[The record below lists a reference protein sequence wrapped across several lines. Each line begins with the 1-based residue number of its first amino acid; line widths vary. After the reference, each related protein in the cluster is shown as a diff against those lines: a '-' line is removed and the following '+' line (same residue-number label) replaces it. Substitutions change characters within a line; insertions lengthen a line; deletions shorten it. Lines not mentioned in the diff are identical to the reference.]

1 MLAGLFRMKC
11 WFLQQNNYFAGI
23 NLKDLM
29 NYTTASVTSRK
40 SFAQNLLLKAFLTI
54 FFICWIT
61 TFLHTPD
68 RANWYTENTLT
79 IIFLVGLAVSYRK
92 FKFSDLSYTLIFVY
106 MLLHIYGAEYT
117 YAENPLGYWLK
128 DVFGM
133 GRNHYDRI
141 VHFSFGL
148 LLAYPLRDYF
158 KNWFG
163 WPAWVCWVLPVE
175 ITMSFSG
182 LYEII
187 EWLVADV
194 FFPSE
199 GTAYLGTQGD
209 VWDAQKDMGL
219 AFSGAVIS
227 MLFSFMMRKFFRT
240 TE

>member
-1 MLAGLFRMKC
+1 
-11 WFLQQNNYFAGI
+11 
-23 NLKDLM
+23 M
-29 NYTTASVTSRK
+29 NYTTASAASRK
-40 SFAQNLLLKAFLTI
+40 TFTQNTLLKVFLTV

-61 TFLHTPD
+61 TFINTTD
-68 RANWYTENTLT
+68 RANWFTENALT
-79 IIFLVGLAVSYRK
+79 VIFLVGLGISYRK
-92 FKFSDLSYTLIFVY
+92 FKFSDLSYTLIFIY
-106 MLLHIYGAEYT
+106 LLLHIYGAEYT

-128 DVFGM
+128 DVLGLA
-133 GRNHYDRI
+133 RNHYDRI

-148 LLAYPLRDYF
+148 LLAYPMRDYF

-182 LYEII
+182 VYEII

-219 AFSGAVIS
+219 ACSGAIIA
-227 MLFSFMMRKFFRT
+227 MLLSSTLRKLFGVK
-240 TE
+240 EK